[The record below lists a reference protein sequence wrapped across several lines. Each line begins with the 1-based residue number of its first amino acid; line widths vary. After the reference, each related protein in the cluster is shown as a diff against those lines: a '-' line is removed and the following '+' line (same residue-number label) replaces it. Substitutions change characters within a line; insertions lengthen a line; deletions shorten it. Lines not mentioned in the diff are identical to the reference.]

1 MVERNN
7 NFSYEDFAQIKVVG
21 VGGGGSNAVDR
32 MIADGVQ
39 GVEFIT
45 VNTDVQ
51 ALMHS
56 LAPVRIRIGDKLTRG
71 LGSGGN
77 PVIGQKAAEENQEDV
92 YEQLKGADMVF
103 VAAGMGGGTGTGAS
117 PIIAGVAHDLGAL
130 TVGVVTRPFTFEGN
144 HRRKMAEQGI
154 EQLRPV
160 VDTLIVIPNDRLLQ
174 TASKNTTFTQAF
186 QMADNVLRQGIQ
198 GISDLIT
205 QRGLINVDFADV
217 KTIMAQQGSALM
229 AIGMGTGDSRMVD
242 AVNQA
247 IASPLLEVSIDGAR
261 GVLFNV
267 TGGEDLGILEV
278 YEAAD
283 IVAKQVDPDANIIVG
298 AVIDPTY
305 PPGEVKVTLIAT
317 GFDIMRPGD
326 PVNIKRIR
334 STPPRRPAPAM
345 RRGCRHNRHV
355 RRSPRHRRRHHSL
368 RRHRHARPPTT
379 AAAMIWTSRP
389 SCAIAIAVSRR
400 ATARKTTLGAGPQT
414 LFFSRMLAAS
424 PPTYEK
430 KSSSGVASPPPN
442 PH

>member
-229 AIGMGTGDSRMVD
+229 AIGMGSGDSRMVD

-317 GFDIMRPGD
+317 GFDISRPGD
-326 PVNIKRIR
+326 NVNIKRMR
-334 STPPRRPAPAM
+334 SYPTQATSTGHATGLTAQPTRPAQPAAPQPPAQSTPPPARPAS
-345 RRGCRHNRHV
+345 N
-355 RRSPRHRRRHHSL
+355 
-368 RRHRHARPPTT
+368 
-379 AAAMIWTSRP
+379 
-389 SCAIAIAVSRR
+389 
-400 ATARKTTLGAGPQT
+400 
-414 LFFSRMLAAS
+414 
-424 PPTYEK
+424 Y
-430 KSSSGVASPPPN
+430 SSSDDLDIPPFLRN
-442 PH
+442 RNRGK